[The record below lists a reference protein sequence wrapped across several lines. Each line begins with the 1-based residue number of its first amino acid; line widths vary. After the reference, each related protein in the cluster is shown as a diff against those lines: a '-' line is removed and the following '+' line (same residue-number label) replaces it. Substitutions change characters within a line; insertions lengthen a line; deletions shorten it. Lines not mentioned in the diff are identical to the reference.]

1 MCVSTFLCHIAI
13 GMGVYFA
20 AKLSTGA
27 GIAAVITMVAFN
39 MSKGI
44 RLALGAQAPTSRL
57 GARLPRGIDKC
68 IILFLT
74 QVVGAV
80 LGFAFLEVRDQRVW
94 SDMYPGPGD
103 VFHIA
108 A

>member
-1 MCVSTFLCHIAI
+1 M

-27 GIAAVITMVAFN
+27 GVAAVITMVAFN

-57 GARLPRGIDKC
+57 GARLPRGMDKC

-80 LGFAFLEVRDQRVW
+80 LGFAFLEVRHQRVRCDVY
-94 SDMYPGPGD
+94 SGPGD
-103 VFHIA
+103 VFHIGS
-108 A
+108 